1 MLSIKFI
8 LVAAAAFASTV
19 SAVPTPEIGNSL
31 NIAQRSPAVV
41 DDATDVASDAAGL
54 AANAAG
60 LAANAASLAVHQA
73 DAGQLID
80 GLLVDRGGGLAVGG
94 NPPAK
99 RGGSSCK
106 EVIQKCYDD
115 IAVIVVKIS

>member
-41 DDATDVASDAAGL
+41 DDATDVASD
-54 AANAAG
+54 AAG